1 MNQLVTEINGKATTK
16 VISDHFGK
24 IHRDVK
30 RAIRLLECSD
40 EFRARNFAHSSYKSE
55 QGKVIPCMTMTRDG
69 FCFLAMGFTGKEAA
83 QWKEAFI
90 NAFNELEKC
99 AAPSGSVMSALNEAV
114 ALMEADA
121 AKASLCGKALAQW
134 RTLKTE
140 HLDLITATYSRA
152 QLVLNFKGKSAR
164 L

>member
-1 MNQLVTEINGKATTK
+1 MNQLVTEINGKSTTTSK
-16 VISDHFGK
+16 VIADHFGK

-40 EFRARNFAHSSYKSE
+40 EFRLRNFAQSSYKSE

-69 FCFLAMGFTGKEAA
+69 FCFLAMGFTGNEAA
-83 QWKEAFI
+83 KWKEAFI

-114 ALMEADA
+114 ALMEAGA
-121 AKASLCGKALAQW
+121 AKASLCGKALHQW
-134 RTLKTE
+134 RTLKAE
-140 HLDLITATYSRA
+140 HMDSVATLYSRA
-152 QLVLNFKGKSAR
+152 QLVLNFKVKAE
-164 L
+164 